1 MPINEAAITPDAPA
15 ESVVINQTFNDE
27 AVSDLIADIPSVI
40 RETKAGYKTTEFWV
54 TVVTALAAMLE
65 VAPVPD
71 GTGGIAGVALA
82 AVYALSRGIAK
93 KGIPHI
99 EQTPEA

>member
-1 MPINEAAITPDAPA
+1 MSVTPDTPA

-27 AVSDLIADIPSVI
+27 SAVSELISDMPAVI
-40 RETKAGYKTTEFWV
+40 QETKAGYKTTEFWI
-54 TVVTALAAMLE
+54 TIVTALAAMLE

-93 KGIPHI
+93 KGIPHV